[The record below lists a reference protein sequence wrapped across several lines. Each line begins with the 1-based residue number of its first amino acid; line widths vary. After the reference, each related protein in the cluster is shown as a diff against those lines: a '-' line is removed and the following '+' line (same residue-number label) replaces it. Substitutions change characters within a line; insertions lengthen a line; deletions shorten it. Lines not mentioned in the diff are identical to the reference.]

1 MHVNV
6 IFNVMSSFLTM
17 SILFGKI
24 IEGKINKIYL
34 CEYKENVLI
43 DFYLFPIQRTEKF
56 HHKMLNNQNLVQ
68 WIHKKVTHA
77 HKVFMHY

>member
-34 CEYKENVLI
+34 YEYKENVLI
-43 DFYLFPIQRTEKF
+43 DFYFISYPKNREVPS
-56 HHKMLNNQNLVQ
+56 QNV
-68 WIHKKVTHA
+68 K
-77 HKVFMHY
+77 